1 MDLGPCSILNSDR
14 DVAVGR
20 NIALD
25 LVSQVSDFLQKFD
38 SCFENYR
45 RFPGRRQIIFKF
57 MLIIGN
63 YVLQILDVCLGI
75 KEM

>member
-1 MDLGPCSILNSDR
+1 MNLSPCSIFNSDR